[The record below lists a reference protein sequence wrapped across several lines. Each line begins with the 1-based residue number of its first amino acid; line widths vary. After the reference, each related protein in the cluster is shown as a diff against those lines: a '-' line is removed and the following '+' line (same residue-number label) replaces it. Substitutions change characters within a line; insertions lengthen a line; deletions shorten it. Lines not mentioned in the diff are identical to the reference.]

1 MSQSIVNDVNNRN
14 YTTVFD
20 EVNEYGAE
28 ILHNVNDISMYIIH
42 IFIVLFV
49 LYGMFFIAIIDF
61 LYYYK

>member
-49 LYGMFFIAIIDF
+49 LYGMFLLQLLIFI
-61 LYYYK
+61 LL